1 MSRIESGLPGS
12 AGRPGAR
19 LDFQYSRTE
28 FTGLAGWSS
37 LGLDSMSRIESGLP
51 GLPGGQGLD
60 SIFSTH
66 ALSTEFTELG
76 LSTGLVWA
84 STQLTVFG

>member
-1 MSRIESGLPGS
+1 MSRVCQGLPGGQGLDS
-12 AGRPGAR
+12 IFRTHALSSPGW
-19 LDFQYSRTE
+19 
-28 FTGLAGWSS
+28 LAGWSS

-76 LSTGLVWA
+76 WSTGLV
-84 STQLTVFG
+84 